1 VKMTVETVRRP
12 LAAPFVITG
21 YTFTHLDAVWVT
33 LEHDG
38 ATGRGEGVGMY
49 YLGENPETMT
59 RELEGVRDPV
69 ESGATRIDIQSLLP
83 RGGARNALDCAYWD
97 LECKTSGQTI
107 WQVLDITSQALV
119 TVATIGMGTPEE
131 MAAKALAFAAY
142 PQLKVKLDGHQPLE
156 RLSAIRN
163 ARPEA
168 TLVIDVNQGWS
179 MTELATYTPELANL
193 GVAMIE
199 QPLPR
204 GSDSELEGYA
214 SPIPL
219 GADESCLDLSEYEE
233 AASRYDVIN
242 IKLDKCGGLTE
253 ALAIA
258 ERARGE
264 GKDLMVGNMTGT
276 SLSMAPSHVI
286 GQFCRFV
293 DIDGPL
299 LLASDIGEG
308 LSYSEGGW
316 VEPPSPS
323 LWG

>member
-1 VKMTVETVRRP
+1 MTVETVRRP
-12 LAAPFVITG
+12 LAAPFVITD

-33 LEHDG
+33 LENNG
-38 ATGRGEGVGMY
+38 ATGKGEGVGMY
-49 YLGENPETMT
+49 YLGENPATLSL
-59 RELEGVRDPV
+59 ELESVRDAV
-69 ESGATRIDIQSLLP
+69 ESGATRLDVQSLLP

-97 LECKTSGQTI
+97 LECKATGQTI
-107 WQVLDITSQALV
+107 WQVLEITPQSLV
-119 TVATIGMGTPEE
+119 TVATIGMGTPGE
-131 MAAKALAFAAY
+131 MAAKARAFAAY

-156 RLSAIRN
+156 RLSAVRK

-179 MTELATYTPELANL
+179 MTDLEAYTPELANL

-204 GSDSELEGYA
+204 GADVELEGYR

-219 GADESCLDLSEYEE
+219 GADESCLDLSEYDE

-258 ERARGE
+258 QRARGE

-299 LLASDIGEG
+299 LLASDIAEG
-308 LSYSEGGW
+308 LTYGEGGW
-316 VEPPSPS
+316 VDPPSPT